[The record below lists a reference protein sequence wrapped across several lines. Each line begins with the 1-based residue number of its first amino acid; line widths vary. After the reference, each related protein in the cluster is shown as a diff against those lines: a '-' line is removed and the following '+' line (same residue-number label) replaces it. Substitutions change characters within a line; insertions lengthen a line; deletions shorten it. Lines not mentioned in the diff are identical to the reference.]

1 MKNFRF
7 HAPVE
12 VRYADL
18 DTMRHVN
25 NAVYL
30 TYIEQVRSYYL
41 EEACQW
47 DWKKWGMVLAK
58 TDIDYRRQIQFHNKP
73 DVWIRTSQLGNSSI
87 TQDVIITEQG
97 DPEMVFAKARIIL
110 VHVDYKTGR
119 PQPIPQEVRERLTRY
134 EEVEISA

>member
-1 MKNFRF
+1 MKDFRF
-7 HAPVE
+7 RSTVE

-47 DWKKWGMVLAK
+47 DWKSWGMVLAK
-58 TDIDYRRQIQFHNKP
+58 TDIDYRQQIQFHNKP
-73 DVWIRTSQLGNSSI
+73 EIWIRTSRLGNSSM

-97 DPEMVFAKARIIL
+97 DSSTVFAKARIVL
-110 VHVDYKTGR
+110 VHIDYKTGK
-119 PQPIPQEVRERLTRY
+119 PQPLPQVVKDKIKAY
-134 EEVEISA
+134 EELDLLA